1 MTSGPPMDLPMG
13 NWVREKVGLVLE
25 ELARIADIA
34 KDPQTPAWYK
44 RNLRQSLSPAFGNGL
59 KVLLWSYDRTEEWT
73 PELNQRPTDHGT
85 LGLATSL
92 NALGI
97 AHQLRVGEPT
107 VDPEDEEDREPTAP
121 DDPPTPSKNPWG
133 EPARQ
138 WVVRMTFQ
146 HLGDERIPANERRLL
161 SWIAYHLA
169 ISEHADVAFLTRRFL
184 ASDIRLSATEGQA
197 ALEGLIERGLV
208 REERALSDDRRI
220 ALRLIVD
227 GMNDPRHEP
236 SEH

>member
-1 MTSGPPMDLPMG
+1 MTSEPPMDLPMG

-44 RNLRQSLSPAFGNGL
+44 RNLRQSLFPAFGNGL
-59 KVLLWSYDRTEEWT
+59 KVLLWSYDRTQDWT

-85 LGLATSL
+85 LGLAALL
-92 NALGI
+92 NTLGI

-107 VDPEDEEDREPTAP
+107 VDPDDEEDREPAAP
-121 DDPPTPSKNPWG
+121 DDSPSPSEDPWA

-169 ISEHADVAFLTRRFL
+169 MSEHADVAFLTRRFL

-208 REERALSDDRRI
+208 REERSLGDERRI